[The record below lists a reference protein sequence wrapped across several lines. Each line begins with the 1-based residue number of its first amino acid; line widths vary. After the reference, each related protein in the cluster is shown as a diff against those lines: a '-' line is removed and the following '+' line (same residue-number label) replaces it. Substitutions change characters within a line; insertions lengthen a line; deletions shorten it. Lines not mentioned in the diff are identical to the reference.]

1 MFFYQ
6 KIWPDVPPDFHNPSS
21 FQLPINQEAV
31 KPKEFVRSRCIISE
45 VKWCEYGLWSQLL
58 VFDKCVPNFYDA
70 ATDFLQKAAANTE
83 QSWGPGSNICKCD
96 TYGCFE
102 GDLWKTSSRVCG
114 DKKTDMFDGKSDHLQ
129 LCSWR
134 RNWVLLT
141 RSQDIS
147 SCVCSN
153 KIRCLLFF
161 YKTTGHFEPCWQWQ
175 KQDSLARSQA
185 ISINIYI

>member
-1 MFFYQ
+1 MFFVTYVLLYIKYWLSSMFFYQ

-83 QSWGPGSNICKCD
+83 QSRGPGSNICKCD

-102 GDLWKTSSRVCG
+102 GDLGKTSSRVCG
-114 DKKTDMFDGKSDHLQ
+114 DKKTDM
-129 LCSWR
+129 
-134 RNWVLLT
+134 LT
-141 RSQDIS
+141 IS
-147 SCVCSN
+147 SCVPGDE
-153 KIRCLLFF
+153 
-161 YKTTGHFEPCWQWQ
+161 TGCC
-175 KQDSLARSQA
+175 
-185 ISINIYI
+185 